1 MSAPQSDP
9 AERTAGYELALIA
22 QDVRRLIEG
31 QYRIEKFLTGN
42 GDPSS
47 GLLFKTADNTRQ
59 ITEIREEAKAR
70 NTRVNA
76 WLTAAIAAAITAL
89 VGVGVKAIA
98 SGNPAR
104 ASDHNNA
111 SK

>member
-9 AERTAGYELALIA
+9 SEHTAGYELALIA

-47 GLLFKTADNTRQ
+47 GLLFRMAEMERQ
-59 ITEIREEAKAR
+59 AREKAETDKAR
-70 NTRVNA
+70 NARLNGWVA
-76 WLTAAIAAAITAL
+76 AAIAASITSL
-89 VGVGVKAIA
+89 IGLGIKIVSSGSMA
-98 SGNPAR
+98 SAAHTEN
-104 ASDHNNA
+104 
-111 SK
+111 K

>member
-1 MSAPQSDP
+1 MSAPQNEP
-9 AERTAGYELALIA
+9 TEAKAGYELAIIA

-47 GLLFKTADNTRQ
+47 GLLFRMAEMERLATEKAEAD
-59 ITEIREEAKAR
+59 KAR
-70 NTRVNA
+70 NTRLNGWV
-76 WLTAAIAAAITAL
+76 AAAITASITAL
-89 VGVGVKAIA
+89 IGLGIKVAAAGTVA
-98 SGNPAR
+98 SA
-104 ASDHNNA
+104 AHSTE